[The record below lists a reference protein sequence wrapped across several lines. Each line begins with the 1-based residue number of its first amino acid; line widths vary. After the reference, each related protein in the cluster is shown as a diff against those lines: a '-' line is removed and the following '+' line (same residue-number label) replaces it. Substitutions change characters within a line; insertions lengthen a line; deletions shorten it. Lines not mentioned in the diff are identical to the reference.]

1 MVGWALWPRA
11 YPPNLVAAEGE
22 SIFNAWLKIGTDGHV
37 TVVVP
42 QVEMG
47 QGSYTVIPQII
58 ADELGADWRTI
69 AVEPAPINPDRKSVV

>member
-1 MVGWALWPRA
+1 MEFSRRSLLAGAAIGGGLAIGWALWPRA

-22 SIFNAWLKIGTDGHV
+22 RIFNAWLKIGTDGHV

-58 ADELGADWRTI
+58 ADELGAD
-69 AVEPAPINPDRKSVV
+69 